1 MLPFTQ
7 AQFFAVFAEYN
18 AAVWPAQAVA
28 YLLGIAAMVLLLRP
42 AAWAGRLIGVGLGVL
57 WLWTGVAYH
66 GLHFAAINRAA
77 LAFAVLFVV
86 QGFALLAAAALGR
99 LHFERRGNA
108 GAWVGWFLIVYA
120 MAVYPLIGVAI
131 GHAAVELP
139 AFGITPCPLTI
150 FTFGVL
156 LLATPPV
163 PWWLLAVPLAWSLIG
178 GSAAFLL
185 HVPQD
190 WLLLFSGLGVAALLY
205 RARSRGTAMSAPP
218 AAGH

>member
-18 AAVWPAQAVA
+18 AAVWPAQVVA
-28 YLLGIAAMVLLLRP
+28 YLLGVAAMFLLIRP
-42 AAWAGRLIGVGLGVL
+42 TAWSGRALGVGLGVL

-77 LAFAVLFVV
+77 LAFAALFVV
-86 QGFALLAAAALGR
+86 QGLALLAAGALGR
-99 LHFERRGNA
+99 LHFDRRGGVN
-108 GAWVGWFLIVYA
+108 AWVGWFLIVYA
-120 MAVYPLIGVAI
+120 MAVYPLIGVAF
-131 GHAAVELP
+131 GHTAIELP

-156 LLATPPV
+156 LLATPPL
-163 PWWLLAVPLAWSLIG
+163 PWWVLAVPLVWSLIG

-185 HVPQD
+185 RVPQD
-190 WLLLFSGLGVAALLY
+190 WLLLFSGLGVATWLY
-205 RARSRGTAMSAPP
+205 RARSRGTAMSAPR